1 MVDGTDATA
10 PDSSPAGVRNRT
22 IPAEECDSVSSVVQR
37 QFAQCYRAEKS
48 RLVRYLMKCFKD
60 SDMRDADDAAQTAF
74 TELLENWSTVR
85 NPPMWLRTVAFR
97 QMLRQHA
104 RPEYPLDKLHREPHD
119 SPASARLEL
128 REEEQTVMNA
138 LRQLPLSQRQVLA
151 LLCDEFNYR
160 EIAEL
165 MNISEAA
172 VRQNAKRARTRMKEL
187 LGIA

>member
-1 MVDGTDATA
+1 
-10 PDSSPAGVRNRT
+10 
-22 IPAEECDSVSSVVQR
+22 
-37 QFAQCYRAEKS
+37 
-48 RLVRYLMKCFKD
+48 
-60 SDMRDADDAAQTAF
+60 
-74 TELLENWSTVR
+74 
-85 NPPMWLRTVAFR
+85 MWLRPVAFR